1 MLSKHL
7 TFKSKVWSRPELCTI
22 FSFRNWLETGSHF
35 SSYIV
40 DMPLCILEYSVKRPS
55 NLDALF
61 IGKYCWYQE
70 KKNGFIVMWE
80 VWENLKGKNK
90 VSSLQLL

>member
-1 MLSKHL
+1 
-7 TFKSKVWSRPELCTI
+7 
-22 FSFRNWLETGSHF
+22 
-35 SSYIV
+35 
-40 DMPLCILEYSVKRPS
+40 MPLCILEYSVKRPS
-55 NLDALF
+55 TLDALF